1 MVKKHKVE
9 SISVTKG
16 EGHPGLVEP
25 DGCIIIPTHAEEK
38 EEIKKTNIKPSYL
51 VNYLMYA
58 ENYAK
63 AHFTQEKIKKLQHY
77 HFKEADFTSI
87 IKTEDKKEEKKEN
100 VKGKAEDLFLTNNIS
115 RFDMGEDLH

>member
-1 MVKKHKVE
+1 MVKKNKVE

-38 EEIKKTNIKPSYL
+38 EEIRKTTIKPSYL

-77 HFKEADFTSI
+77 HFKEADFTKI
-87 IKTEDKKEEKKEN
+87 IKMEAEKKEN
-100 VKGKAEDLFLTNNIS
+100 KKEDAEGLFLTNNIS
-115 RFDMGEDLH
+115 R